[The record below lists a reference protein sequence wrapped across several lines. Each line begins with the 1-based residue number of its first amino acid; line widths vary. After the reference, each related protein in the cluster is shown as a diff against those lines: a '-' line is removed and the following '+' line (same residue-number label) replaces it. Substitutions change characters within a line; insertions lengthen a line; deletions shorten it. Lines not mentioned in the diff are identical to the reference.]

1 MPGAL
6 GAVLFDW
13 RGTLFHDEDDAA
25 WIRAS
30 AASIGQTLTTQEVNA
45 RVEMLGAAAEHPQ
58 VVAARRTADCSAE
71 LHRAAVLL
79 ELRLAGFDDALAQAI
94 CDRDGDLGATVPYSD
109 TPAVLER
116 LKAFGLRIGI
126 VSDIHYPLRPHFDH
140 YWLGT
145 FVDSYTLSF
154 EHGVQKPHPRLFQ
167 IALEQLG
174 VTPRETLM
182 VGDRAVRD
190 GGAASVGIATLILP
204 PVPNHTPRGLDI
216 VLRLLSSA

>member
-1 MPGAL
+1 MPGAVR
-6 GAVLFDW
+6 AVLFDW

-30 AASIGQTLTTQEVNA
+30 AASIGQTLTTQEVSA
-45 RVEMLGAAAEHPQ
+45 RVEMLGGAAEHPQ
-58 VVAARRTADCSAE
+58 VVAACQTADCSAE

-79 ELRLAGFDDALAQAI
+79 ELRHAGFDDALAHAI
-94 CDRDGDLGATVPYSD
+94 CDRDGDLRATVPYAD
-109 TPAVLER
+109 APAVLER
-116 LKAFGLRIGI
+116 LKAVGLRIGI

-140 YWLGT
+140 YGLGT

-174 VTPRETLM
+174 ATPRETLM

-216 VLRLLSSA
+216 VLRLLSSP

>member
-1 MPGAL
+1 MPSAFR
-6 GAVLFDW
+6 AVLFDW

-30 AASIGQTLTTQEVNA
+30 AASIGQTLSIYEVNA

-58 VVAARRTADCSAE
+58 VVAARQTADCSAA

-79 ELRLAGFDDALAQAI
+79 ELCLAGFDDALAAAV
-94 CDRDGDLGATVPYSD
+94 CDRDGNLSATVPYSD

-116 LKAFGLRIGI
+116 LKACGQRIGV

-140 YWLGT
+140 YGLGA

-154 EHGVQKPHPRLFQ
+154 EHGVQKPHGRLFQ
-167 IALEQLG
+167 IALEQLR
-174 VTPRETLM
+174 VTPQETLM

-204 PVPNHTPRGLDI
+204 PVPNQTPRGLDI